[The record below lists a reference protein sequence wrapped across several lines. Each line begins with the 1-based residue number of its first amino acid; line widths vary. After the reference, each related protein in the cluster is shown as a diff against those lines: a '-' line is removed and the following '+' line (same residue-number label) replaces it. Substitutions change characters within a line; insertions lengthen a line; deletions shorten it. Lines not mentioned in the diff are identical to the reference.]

1 MFGFPK
7 TTEFNRRIPKQ
18 KFYEHLEVTPALRKV
33 FVEQIRTIYWRNK
46 LATDTT
52 NLAVGN
58 TVTELEVFEIQLNQ
72 SSLDE
77 AVLRQIDRE
86 IPYHI
91 LFVLTFGDK
100 AQAWIGYKE
109 AAVSGTAAFKVD
121 RYYHTEW
128 TAADKLSLRL
138 DGLNMDAVYEGLVRQ
153 IAGDTL
159 TDTGG
164 ETLKEAVD
172 RSKERAALEKKITAL
187 EKKLRNEK
195 QFNRQVEMNAELKQL
210 RKEFRKLLNG
220 DENHGI

>member
-1 MFGFPK
+1 MLSFPE

-18 KFYEHLEVTPALRKV
+18 KFYENLEVTPAVRRI
-33 FVEQIRTIYWRNK
+33 FSEQIKGIYWRNK
-46 LATDTT
+46 IAADTL
-52 NLAVGN
+52 NLAPGEA
-58 TVTELEVFEIQLNQ
+58 VTELEVFEIQLNQ
-72 SSLDE
+72 STLDE

-91 LFVLTFGDK
+91 LFVLTYGDK

-109 AAVSGTAAFKVD
+109 AAASGTAAFKVD

-138 DGLNMDAVYEGLVRQ
+138 EGLNMDAVYEGLVRQ

-172 RSKERAALEKKITAL
+172 RSKERAALEKKIAAL
-187 EKKLRNEK
+187 EKKIRNEK
-195 QFNRQVEMNAELKQL
+195 QFNRQVEMNAELKRL
-210 RKEFRKLLNG
+210 KRALEEYRK
-220 DENHGI
+220 